1 MWLAHVYF
9 VLFIC
14 ANSLV
19 VGQKHNI
26 SQSVEYRL
34 RNVLLSSYD
43 KMVRPVLKPSDVVE
57 VKFDVQFLALAEVDN
72 KEQTVTADTVIT
84 QEWNNPYLRWDPL
97 NYENLTRIL
106 VDPREVWVPD
116 IVLENN
122 ADHGVVQ
129 AGHVEK
135 FRSWVRVNSG
145 GQNTWLSPAT
155 FKSKC
160 ALSFKNFPFDKQ
172 KCSLVFRSVTADRT
186 LLNIDTTPIKNDD
199 PEKELNLSA
208 SNGYW
213 TLRSFEI
220 KIEDKKQS
228 PIFSKV
234 EVSFRIGRKPL
245 FFVLFT
251 IVPCMIIGLLVLV
264 SFFIPTESG
273 GRIGLC
279 STILLSVSVYLLV
292 VVNKLPEQSDELPII
307 GVYYIV
313 IMFEIGLALTVTVVV
328 MMAHHATS
336 EPPSILT
343 WITVFN
349 RICCCLRHN
358 RRKLHIGPTLG
369 ASPEVGERKTN
380 IEMEETA
387 NVKQEKVDKQI
398 SADTHGEETP
408 PTSVSKEEVDKKTWG
423 DIAQALDRIFFW
435 LFLALVVSTSIIIYS
450 YVGKL

>member
-1 MWLAHVYF
+1 M
-9 VLFIC
+9 
-14 ANSLV
+14 
-19 VGQKHNI
+19 
-26 SQSVEYRL
+26 
-34 RNVLLSSYD
+34 
-43 KMVRPVLKPSDVVE
+43 
-57 VKFDVQFLALAEVDN
+57 
-72 KEQTVTADTVIT
+72 
-84 QEWNNPYLRWDPL
+84 
-97 NYENLTRIL
+97 
-106 VDPREVWVPD
+106 
-116 IVLENN
+116 
-122 ADHGVVQ
+122 
-129 AGHVEK
+129 EK

-199 PEKELNLSA
+199 PEKGIVTWQYLCDNLKKIGPESTQINYCLWKTIRSAIKYILHCLIFHDLELNLAA

-213 TLRSFEI
+213 SLRSFEI

-336 EPPSILT
+336 EPPRILT
-343 WITVFN
+343 WIT
-349 RICCCLRHN
+349 
-358 RRKLHIGPTLG
+358 G
-369 ASPEVGERKTN
+369 EVNNWKSVHLSK
-380 IEMEETA
+380 IEKCEL
-387 NVKQEKVDKQI
+387 K
-398 SADTHGEETP
+398 
-408 PTSVSKEEVDKKTWG
+408 VSKW
-423 DIAQALDRIFFW
+423 Q
-435 LFLALVVSTSIIIYS
+435 
-450 YVGKL
+450 